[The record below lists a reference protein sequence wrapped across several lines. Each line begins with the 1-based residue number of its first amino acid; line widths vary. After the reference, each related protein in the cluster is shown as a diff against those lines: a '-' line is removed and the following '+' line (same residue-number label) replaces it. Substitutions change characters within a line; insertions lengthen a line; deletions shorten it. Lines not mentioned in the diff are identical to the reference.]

1 MACSTMA
8 GSSPTRCD
16 PRARGGA
23 AWPRELRRAAAF
35 LAASGVL
42 YWTAFVLEGW
52 TLWIPEFGLLYM
64 DLILAWVAVLLT
76 VMAWP
81 DLWEGLRHL
90 LATHP
95 GAADALVAR
104 RSFLMAVLLVVVA
117 VVLLPLQYHVVA
129 WTDVWLLVL
138 YITAFPF
145 LAWIFVPSL
154 ALYGILFGR
163 VANFLGRPA
172 KHLADAGAMILF
184 AVAAATTLVVLRDP
198 SPYAFVRSWSVAAG
212 ILPAAACAG
221 YLLIASALTVRP
233 APEAKALPTRGWAA
247 ARTPRGGPER
257 FA

>member
-35 LAASGVL
+35 LATSGVL

-117 VVLLPLQYHVVA
+117 VVLLVA
-129 WTDVWLLVL
+129 L
-138 YITAFPF
+138 
-145 LAWIFVPSL
+145 
-154 ALYGILFGR
+154 
-163 VANFLGRPA
+163 
-172 KHLADAGAMILF
+172 
-184 AVAAATTLVVLRDP
+184 
-198 SPYAFVRSWSVAAG
+198 SVAAS
-212 ILPAAACAG
+212 
-221 YLLIASALTVRP
+221 LLLRRRAP
-233 APEAKALPTRGWAA
+233 APPGAA
-247 ARTPRGGPER
+247 
-257 FA
+257 